1 MDGLRARIVV
11 RLAILLS
18 LLTATSCAYL
28 GRRGLDFLD
37 QFRVSAGAGT
47 TIGVRGRALGVV
59 DTGLM
64 VGVKPNAT
72 SLGWRYGKV
81 LTFDAE
87 DGRYDAAHAEI
98 IRVNSIL

>member
-1 MDGLRARIVV
+1 MRRLQARTIVRV
-11 RLAILLS
+11 AVLLS
-18 LLTATSCAYL
+18 LLSTTSCAYL

-72 SLGWRYGKV
+72 SLG
-81 LTFDAE
+81 
-87 DGRYDAAHAEI
+87 
-98 IRVNSIL
+98 